1 MYNFLGWKNSWGS
14 ILDPTHPESLDLVIC
29 PSFLDPH
36 KQLLG
41 EMDTN
46 PENLQM
52 AGNRFANELA
62 NGMSQIQPR
71 EMIPMFKHQTMAPHG
86 LTFVHHEPCPPLTLT
101 MKPDLVKHNLLWGS
115 SIHEILKLY
124 CIYNY
129 HYYTHI
135 YIYIQYTHYLSLL
148 LYLYVNS
155 HCVFVF

>member
-52 AGNRFANELA
+52 AGNQVCEWT
-62 NGMSQIQPR
+62 SQWHVTDTATR
-71 EMIPMFKHQTMAPHG
+71 DDSHVQTSDHG
-86 LTFVHHEPCPPLTLT
+86 PPWFNIRTSRTMPPLTLT

-129 HYYTHI
+129 HYYTHTHAYI
-135 YIYIQYTHYLSLL
+135 YIYTL
-148 LYLYVNS
+148 
-155 HCVFVF
+155 FVFSSIFVCK